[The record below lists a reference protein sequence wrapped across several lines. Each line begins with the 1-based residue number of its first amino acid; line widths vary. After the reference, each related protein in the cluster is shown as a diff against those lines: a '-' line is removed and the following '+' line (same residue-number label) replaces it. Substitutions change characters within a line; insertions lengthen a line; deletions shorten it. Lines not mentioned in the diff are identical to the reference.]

1 MEATLIGE
9 NGAIVLSRVVEAPV
23 QEADHAPIPLR
34 STVEKTA
41 CPWDQVRKLSLAM
54 EVLVQVN
61 FCGNF
66 SFSGELVVLDRTLQ
80 RSLIEA
86 YKYRNYHIKSFY
98 FLSCIHKRDI
108 RPLLL

>member
-1 MEATLIGE
+1 MVATLIGE

-34 STVEKTA
+34 NTVEKTA

-66 SFSGELVVLDRTLQ
+66 FFSGE
-80 RSLIEA
+80 
-86 YKYRNYHIKSFY
+86 
-98 FLSCIHKRDI
+98 
-108 RPLLL
+108 